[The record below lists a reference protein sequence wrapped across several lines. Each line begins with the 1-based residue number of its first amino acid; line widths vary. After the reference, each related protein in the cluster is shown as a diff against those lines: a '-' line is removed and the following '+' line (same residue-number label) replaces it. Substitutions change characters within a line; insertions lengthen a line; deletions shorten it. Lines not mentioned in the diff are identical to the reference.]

1 MNVDSCNIEVAK
13 YICNVKYADWLKSL
27 DTAEGQFANKEKYGI
42 MKLASYEDAVIS
54 DAKLS
59 WEALNPEHLKSRDR
73 ARVFGSALGF
83 STDDADILAKEI
95 RKGIE
100 GNPAAKKSSDKWGAV
115 WIYSCLQSITG
126 IILIKH

>member
-1 MNVDSCNIEVAK
+1 
-13 YICNVKYADWLKSL
+13 
-27 DTAEGQFANKEKYGI
+27 
-42 MKLASYEDAVIS
+42 MKLASYENAVIS